1 MYRRIPTVGYVL
13 SLMCA
18 NATLI
23 ENEFTRQGAHIAMTT
38 HAFAP
43 GMGMRSNDKIRVL
56 LYSHDAMGLGHARR
70 NLLIAETLIDAH
82 IAADV
87 LLVTG
92 VNINGLFTLRRGIEV
107 LTLPGIHKTALG
119 QYQPRNW
126 SMSLEELTSLR
137 SSLITGAVDAFRP
150 DLMIV
155 DNVPRGAN
163 NEVEGA
169 LELMRRRNG
178 RCVLGLRD
186 ILDSPAAVHFE
197 WRKRRNHEAI
207 ADYYD
212 EVWIYGDSNFYDPRV
227 EYGLNSNIADKVRFT
242 GYFRRTPVSHDEN
255 IAHPN
260 SPTLEKLGLPPGPLA
275 LCMVG
280 GGEDGNKLAE
290 TFSQISLPDSH
301 NAIVVTGPFMDETTV
316 ASLGRRI
323 SARSHW
329 RLLEFCH
336 DPVSLIGAADAV
348 IAMGGYNTIS
358 EVLCHNKH
366 VLVVPR
372 VAPREEQL
380 IRARRLH
387 AHGLADM
394 CHPELVTPE
403 FIGRWIRR
411 GPTSRSKNTVKLDF
425 NGQFRL
431 SQFAAQLFSPPP
443 VELCL

>member
-1 MYRRIPTVGYVL
+1 MVK
-13 SLMCA
+13 
-18 NATLI
+18 
-23 ENEFTRQGAHIAMTT
+23 

-43 GMGMRSNDKIRVL
+43 GTGMWSNDKIRVL

-92 VNINGLFTLRRGIEV
+92 ININGLFSLRRGIEV
-107 LTLPGIHKTALG
+107 LTLPGLHKTALG

-126 SMSLEELTSLR
+126 NMSLEELTSLR
-137 SSLITGAVDAFRP
+137 SSLLMGAVDAFRP

-163 NEVEGA
+163 NEAEGA

-212 EVWIYGDSNFYDPRV
+212 EVWIYGDSNFYDPRI
-227 EYGLNSNIADKVRFT
+227 EYRLSNSIADKVRFT
-242 GYFRRTPVSHDEN
+242 GYFRRPSSPRSESVTHSS
-255 IAHPN
+255 
-260 SPTLEKLGLPPGPLA
+260 SPTIENLGLPPGPLA

-301 NAIVVTGPFMDETTV
+301 TAIVVTGPFMEETTV
-316 ASLGRRI
+316 ASLNRRI
-323 SARSHW
+323 SARRHW
-329 RLLEFCH
+329 RLLEFHH
-336 DPVSLIGAADAV
+336 DPVSLIGAATSV

-358 EVLCHNKH
+358 EVLCHSKH

-387 AHGLADM
+387 SHGLADM
-394 CHPELVTPE
+394 CHPMFVTPE
-403 FIGRWIRR
+403 LIGRWIRR
-411 GPTSRSKNTVKLDF
+411 GPTSRSKHAVALDF
-425 NGQFRL
+425 NGQFKL
-431 SQFAAQLFSPPP
+431 SQYAAQLFSPPP
-443 VELCL
+443 VELCI